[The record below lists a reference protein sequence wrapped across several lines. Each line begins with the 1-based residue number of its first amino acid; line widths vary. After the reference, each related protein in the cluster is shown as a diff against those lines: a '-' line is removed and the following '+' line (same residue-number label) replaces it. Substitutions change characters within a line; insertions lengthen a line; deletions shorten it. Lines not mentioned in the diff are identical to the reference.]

1 MRISIHAPTR
11 GATGGKDIIG
21 GASEISIHAPT
32 RGATDECRA
41 WKEKHNAFQST
52 LPRGERPNC
61 FDHCQGEMDISIH
74 APTRGATLTD
84 LGYEVQ
90 FKISI
95 HAPTRGATTFP
106 GTFRSTYNYFNPR
119 SHEGSDRR
127 YHRPERDPLFQS
139 TLPRGERLL
148 VMLSAYMS

>member
-1 MRISIHAPTR
+1 MEEKILSEELQKFQSTLPR
-11 GATGGKDIIG
+11 GERLEEKIL
-21 GASEISIHAPT
+21 SE
-32 RGATDECRA
+32 ELQ
-41 WKEKHNAFQST
+41 KFQST

-95 HAPTRGATTFP
+95 HAPTRGAT
-106 GTFRSTYNYFNPR
+106 
-119 SHEGSDRR
+119 D
-127 YHRPERDPLFQS
+127 
-139 TLPRGERLL
+139 
-148 VMLSAYMS
+148 V